1 MNDNAEKAWNPTDN
15 ILSVHK
21 VNIGVQLGCMVFSIT
36 EEGKEDNK
44 RVQAIKFRIILK
56 HDYSEYE
63 NALLDQHLHSLNEI
77 KQMLA
82 LRFAKQMFEE
92 WQILKPIYQNK
103 LSTSRNKTGR
113 LKKSSVPE
121 NQRE

>member
-1 MNDNAEKAWNPTDN
+1 MYGFFHHRRRKR
-15 ILSVHK
+15 
-21 VNIGVQLGCMVFSIT
+21 GY
-36 EEGKEDNK
+36 K

-92 WQILKPIYQNK
+92 
-103 LSTSRNKTGR
+103 
-113 LKKSSVPE
+113 
-121 NQRE
+121 